1 MIYQPNESDAARSD
15 DVGVPAVS
23 QGTQP
28 PLASSSSRSQQMVV
42 LTGAGPS
49 EDAHERGREVNSSL
63 ASAMQDDDTETVKG
77 LSADGH
83 SYAGTIVRGVL
94 RGDSE

>member
-1 MIYQPNESDAARSD
+1 MIYQPNESEAARSD
-15 DVGVPAVS
+15 YVGVPPLS

-28 PLASSSSRSQQMVV
+28 PLATLSSRSQQMVV
-42 LTGAGPS
+42 LAGAGPS